1 MQPLTCV
8 AHRLAVPV
16 MLAGCVL
23 IAGCAAT
30 GAASTPAARQS
41 PPEPA
46 VFARTISPEP
56 EQGQIP
62 VARYGR
68 YTLVEMVPEP
78 AQRDLLRQVIEISIP
93 PTFDASVGDALRH
106 VLLRTGY
113 RLCDA
118 PDAASLFTLPLPAAH
133 LRLGPLPLRDA
144 LLALAGPAWELSV
157 DDAARAVCFTR
168 VTNAHAPSANPIP
181 AAAASSAPAAEP
193 ANPQVPQEAQP
204 CPSRS
209 FPTRTPAARAG

>member
-8 AHRLAVPV
+8 AHRLAVSAV
-16 MLAGCVL
+16 LAGCVL
-23 IAGCAAT
+23 VTGCAAT
-30 GAASTPAARQS
+30 GTASNSTVHGS
-41 PPEPA
+41 LPEPA
-46 VFARTISPEP
+46 VLVRTIAPEP
-56 EQGQIP
+56 EPSLIP

-93 PTFDASVGDALRH
+93 RTLDASVGDALRH

-144 LLALAGPAWELSV
+144 LLVLPGSAWELSV
-157 DDAARAVCFTR
+157 DDASRSVCFTR
-168 VTNAHAPSANPIP
+168 
-181 AAAASSAPAAEP
+181 AAASRSASASPAPATPSSSAPVAEP
-193 ANPQVPQEAQP
+193 AQLEESQP
-204 CPSRS
+204 
-209 FPTRTPAARAG
+209 

>member
-8 AHRLAVPV
+8 AHHLAVPAL
-16 MLAGCVL
+16 LAGCVL

-30 GAASTPAARQS
+30 GAASTPAAREL

-46 VFARTISPEP
+46 VFIRTIAPEP
-56 EQGQIP
+56 EPSLIP

-68 YTLVEMVPEP
+68 YTLVELVPEP

-93 PTFDASVGDALRH
+93 PTLDASVGDALRH

-118 PDAASLFTLPLPAAH
+118 PDAASLLTLPLPAAH

-168 VTNAHAPSANPIP
+168 LTTARAPSASPIP
-181 AAAASSAPAAEP
+181 APPAPDAPAAEP
-193 ANPQVPQEAQP
+193 ANQQVPQEAQP
-204 CPSRS
+204 
-209 FPTRTPAARAG
+209 

>member
-8 AHRLAVPV
+8 AHRLVVPA
-16 MLAGCVL
+16 LLTGCVL
-23 IAGCAAT
+23 ITGCAAT
-30 GAASTPAARQS
+30 GAANAPTATAV
-41 PPEPA
+41 PPEP
-46 VFARTISPEP
+46 VLSARVIYPEP
-56 EQGQIP
+56 EPTLTP

-93 PTFDASVGDALRH
+93 PILDASVGDALRH

-118 PDAASLFTLPLPAAH
+118 TEATALYALPLPAAH

-157 DDAARAVCFTR
+157 DDASRAVCFTR
-168 VTNAHAPSANPIP
+168 VTTARAPSASPIP
-181 AAAASSAPAAEP
+181 AAPAPSAPAAEP
-193 ANPQVPQEAQP
+193 ADSHVPQEAQP
-204 CPSRS
+204 
-209 FPTRTPAARAG
+209 

>member
-113 RLCDA
+113 RLCDTTE
-118 PDAASLFTLPLPAAH
+118 AAALYALPLPAAH

-157 DDAARAVCFTR
+157 DDVSRAVCFTR
-168 VTNAHAPSANPIP
+168 ATAARSAGRVP
-181 AAAASSAPAAEP
+181 AVPVPGTTEAEP
-193 ANPQVPQEAQP
+193 AQPQEAQP
-204 CPSRS
+204 
-209 FPTRTPAARAG
+209 

>member
-8 AHRLAVPV
+8 AHRLAVSAV
-16 MLAGCVL
+16 LAGCVL
-23 IAGCAAT
+23 VTGCAAT
-30 GAASTPAARQS
+30 GTASNSTVHDS
-41 PPEPA
+41 LPEPA
-46 VFARTISPEP
+46 VLVRTIAPEP
-56 EQGQIP
+56 EPSLIP

-93 PTFDASVGDALRH
+93 RTLDASVGDALRH

-157 DDAARAVCFTR
+157 DDASRAVCFTR
-168 VTNAHAPSANPIP
+168 VTAARSAGRVP
-181 AAAASSAPAAEP
+181 AVPALGTTEAEP
-193 ANPQVPQEAQP
+193 AQPQEAQP
-204 CPSRS
+204 
-209 FPTRTPAARAG
+209 

>member
-1 MQPLTCV
+1 MKPFTCV
-8 AHRLAVPV
+8 AHRLAVPAV
-16 MLAGCVL
+16 LAGCVL
-23 IAGCAAT
+23 ITGCAAT
-30 GAASTPAARQS
+30 GTASTPTAPDS
-41 PPEPA
+41 LPEPA
-46 VFARTISPEP
+46 VLVRSIAPEP
-56 EQGQIP
+56 EPSLIP

-93 PTFDASVGDALRH
+93 PTLDASVGDALRH
-106 VLLRTGY
+106 LLLRTGY

-157 DDAARAVCFTR
+157 DDAARAVCFARLTTAR
-168 VTNAHAPSANPIP
+168 APSASPIP
-181 AAAASSAPAAEP
+181 AAAASSAPAADP
-193 ANPQVPQEAQP
+193 HVPQEAQP
-204 CPSRS
+204 
-209 FPTRTPAARAG
+209 

>member
-8 AHRLAVPV
+8 AHRLAVSAV
-16 MLAGCVL
+16 LAGCVL
-23 IAGCAAT
+23 VTGCAAT
-30 GAASTPAARQS
+30 GTASNSTVHDS
-41 PPEPA
+41 LPEPA
-46 VFARTISPEP
+46 VLVRTIAPEP
-56 EQGQIP
+56 EPSLIP

-93 PTFDASVGDALRH
+93 RTLDASVGDALRH

-144 LLALAGPAWELSV
+144 LLVLAGSAWELSV
-157 DDAARAVCFTR
+157 DDASRSVCFTR
-168 VTNAHAPSANPIP
+168 
-181 AAAASSAPAAEP
+181 AAASRSASASPAPATPSSSAPVAAP
-193 ANPQVPQEAQP
+193 AQLEESQP
-204 CPSRS
+204 
-209 FPTRTPAARAG
+209 

>member
-8 AHRLAVPV
+8 AHRLAVSAV
-16 MLAGCVL
+16 LAGCVL
-23 IAGCAAT
+23 VTGCAAT
-30 GAASTPAARQS
+30 GTASNSTVHDS
-41 PPEPA
+41 LPEPA
-46 VFARTISPEP
+46 VLVRTIAPEP
-56 EQGQIP
+56 EPSLIP

-144 LLALAGPAWELSV
+144 LLVLAGSAWELSV
-157 DDAARAVCFTR
+157 DDASRSVCFTR
-168 VTNAHAPSANPIP
+168 
-181 AAAASSAPAAEP
+181 AAASRSASASPAPATPSSSAPVAEP
-193 ANPQVPQEAQP
+193 AQLEESQP
-204 CPSRS
+204 
-209 FPTRTPAARAG
+209 

>member
-8 AHRLAVPV
+8 AHRLAVLTA
-16 MLAGCVL
+16 LAGCVL
-23 IAGCAAT
+23 VTGCAAT
-30 GAASTPAARQS
+30 REANIPTAHDA
-41 PPEPA
+41 PPEPGA
-46 VFARTISPEP
+46 FARTIAVAPEP
-56 EQGQIP
+56 GLIP

-93 PTFDASVGDALRH
+93 STLDASVGDALRH

-113 RLCDA
+113 RLCEV
-118 PDAASLFTLPLPAAH
+118 PDAASLFALPLPAAH

-168 VTNAHAPSANPIP
+168 VTTARASSASPIP
-181 AAAASSAPAAEP
+181 AAPASSASAADSTSPE
-193 ANPQVPQEAQP
+193 EAQP
-204 CPSRS
+204 
-209 FPTRTPAARAG
+209 

>member
-68 YTLVEMVPEP
+68 YTLVELVPEP
-78 AQRDLLRQVIEISIP
+78 AQRDLTRQVIEVSIP

-113 RLCDA
+113 RLCDTTE
-118 PDAASLFTLPLPAAH
+118 AAALYALPLPAAH

-157 DDAARAVCFTR
+157 DDASRAVCFTR
-168 VTNAHAPSANPIP
+168 VTAARSAGPVPAPGTTET
-181 AAAASSAPAAEP
+181 EP
-193 ANPQVPQEAQP
+193 AQPQEAQP
-204 CPSRS
+204 
-209 FPTRTPAARAG
+209 

>member
-8 AHRLAVPV
+8 AHRLAVSAV
-16 MLAGCVL
+16 LAGCVL
-23 IAGCAAT
+23 VTGCAAT
-30 GAASTPAARQS
+30 GTASNSTVHDS
-41 PPEPA
+41 LPEPA
-46 VFARTISPEP
+46 VLVRTIAPEP
-56 EQGQIP
+56 EPSLIP

-78 AQRDLLRQVIEISIP
+78 AQRDLRRQVIEISIP
-93 PTFDASVGDALRH
+93 RTLDASVVDALRH

-144 LLALAGPAWELSV
+144 LLVLAGSAWELSV
-157 DDAARAVCFTR
+157 DDASRSVCFTR
-168 VTNAHAPSANPIP
+168 
-181 AAAASSAPAAEP
+181 AAASRSASASPAPATPSSSAPVAEP
-193 ANPQVPQEAQP
+193 AQLEESQP
-204 CPSRS
+204 
-209 FPTRTPAARAG
+209 

>member
-8 AHRLAVPV
+8 VHRLAAPALLV
-16 MLAGCVL
+16 GCVL
-23 IAGCAAT
+23 ITGCAAT
-30 GAASTPAARQS
+30 GTASTPTAPDS
-41 PPEPA
+41 IPEPA
-46 VFARTISPEP
+46 VLVRTIAPEP
-56 EQGQIP
+56 EPSLIP

-93 PTFDASVGDALRH
+93 PTLDASVGDALRH

-157 DDAARAVCFTR
+157 DDAARAVCFAR
-168 VTNAHAPSANPIP
+168 VTTARAASASPTP

-193 ANPQVPQEAQP
+193 ADPHAPQEAQP
-204 CPSRS
+204 
-209 FPTRTPAARAG
+209 

>member
-8 AHRLAVPV
+8 AHRLAVSAV
-16 MLAGCVL
+16 LAGCVL
-23 IAGCAAT
+23 VTGCAAT
-30 GAASTPAARQS
+30 GTASNSTVHDS
-41 PPEPA
+41 LPEPA
-46 VFARTISPEP
+46 VLVRTIAPEP
-56 EQGQIP
+56 EPSLIP

-93 PTFDASVGDALRH
+93 PILDASVGDALRH

-144 LLALAGPAWELSV
+144 LLVLAGSAWELSV
-157 DDAARAVCFTR
+157 DDASRSVCFTR
-168 VTNAHAPSANPIP
+168 
-181 AAAASSAPAAEP
+181 AAASRSASASPAPATPSSSAPVAEP
-193 ANPQVPQEAQP
+193 AQLEESQP
-204 CPSRS
+204 
-209 FPTRTPAARAG
+209 

>member
-8 AHRLAVPV
+8 AHRLAVPAL
-16 MLAGCVL
+16 LAGCVL
-23 IAGCAAT
+23 MAGCATTGVANPPTAAAT
-30 GAASTPAARQS
+30 A
-41 PPEPA
+41 PEPSA
-46 VFARTISPEP
+46 FVRAIAPESEP
-56 EQGQIP
+56 NLIP

-93 PTFDASVGDALRH
+93 PTLDASVGDALRH

-118 PDAASLFTLPLPAAH
+118 PETTALYALPLPAAH

-157 DDAARAVCFTR
+157 DDASRAVCFTR
-168 VTNAHAPSANPIP
+168 VTSARAPSASPIP
-181 AAAASSAPAAEP
+181 AAPASSAPAAEP
-193 ANPQVPQEAQP
+193 ADSHVPQEAQP
-204 CPSRS
+204 
-209 FPTRTPAARAG
+209 

>member
-144 LLALAGPAWELSV
+144 LLVLAGSAWELSV
-157 DDAARAVCFTR
+157 DDASRSVCFTR
-168 VTNAHAPSANPIP
+168 
-181 AAAASSAPAAEP
+181 AAASRSASASPAPATPSSSAPVAEP
-193 ANPQVPQEAQP
+193 ADPHAPQEAQP
-204 CPSRS
+204 
-209 FPTRTPAARAG
+209 

>member
-1 MQPLTCV
+1 MQILTCV
-8 AHRLAVPV
+8 TQRLAIAAL
-16 MLAGCVL
+16 LAGSAL
-23 IAGCAAT
+23 IAGCSTT
-30 GAASTPAARQS
+30 GGASTPTATAT
-41 PPEPA
+41 PPEPSRSA
-46 VFARTISPEP
+46 EP
-56 EQGQIP
+56 ILQETEPTLIP
-62 VARYGR
+62 VVRYGR
-68 YTLVEMVPEP
+68 YTLVELVPQT

-157 DDAARAVCFTR
+157 DDASRAVCFTR
-168 VTNAHAPSANPIP
+168 AMPARSAGP
-181 AAAASSAPAAEP
+181 ASSTTETEP
-193 ANPQVPQEAQP
+193 ARSQEAQP
-204 CPSRS
+204 
-209 FPTRTPAARAG
+209 

>member
-8 AHRLAVPV
+8 AHRLAVPAL
-16 MLAGCVL
+16 LAGCVL
-23 IAGCAAT
+23 MAGCATTGVANPPTAAAT
-30 GAASTPAARQS
+30 A
-41 PPEPA
+41 PEPSA
-46 VFARTISPEP
+46 FVRAIAPESEP
-56 EQGQIP
+56 NLIP

-93 PTFDASVGDALRH
+93 PTLDASVGDALRH

-118 PDAASLFTLPLPAAH
+118 TEATALYALPLPAAH

-157 DDAARAVCFTR
+157 DDASRAVCFTR
-168 VTNAHAPSANPIP
+168 VTTARAPSASPIP
-181 AAAASSAPAAEP
+181 AAPASSAPAAEP
-193 ANPQVPQEAQP
+193 ADSHVPQEAQP
-204 CPSRS
+204 
-209 FPTRTPAARAG
+209 

>member
-1 MQPLTCV
+1 MQPLICV
-8 AHRLAVPV
+8 AHRLAVPA

-23 IAGCAAT
+23 ITGCAAT
-30 GAASTPAARQS
+30 DAASILTADDS

-46 VFARTISPEP
+46 VFVRTISPEP
-56 EQGQIP
+56 EPSLIP

-93 PTFDASVGDALRH
+93 PTLDAGVGDALRH

-168 VTNAHAPSANPIP
+168 VTAIRASSTSPV
-181 AAAASSAPAAEP
+181 AATPASSAPAADP
-193 ANPQVPQEAQP
+193 ANPKVPPETQP
-204 CPSRS
+204 
-209 FPTRTPAARAG
+209 